1 MLFEFKLGTLIRRL
15 NPYTNGGMR
24 TMLCGPS
31 SPVVSTNLAAA
42 LNTAAQAIVTYAN
55 NPTPANLQTAE
66 NDEDAVDA
74 AMHPIDID
82 LAIDN
87 DYGQEYMNWTFRG
100 QPYKVKRALLIKY
113 RYEVIRSGV
122 GTGVFVTDHVLVG
135 YAGGNGG

>member
-42 LNTAAQAIVTYAN
+42 LNTAAQAILTYAN

-82 LAIDN
+82 LASTTTM
-87 DYGQEYMNWTFRG
+87 GKST
-100 QPYKVKRALLIKY
+100 
-113 RYEVIRSGV
+113 
-122 GTGVFVTDHVLVG
+122 
-135 YAGGNGG
+135 